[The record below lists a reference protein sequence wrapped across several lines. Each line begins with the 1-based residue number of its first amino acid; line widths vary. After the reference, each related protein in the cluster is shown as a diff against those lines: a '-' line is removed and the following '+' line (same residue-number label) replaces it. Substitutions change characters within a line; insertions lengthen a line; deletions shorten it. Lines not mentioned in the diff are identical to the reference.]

1 VQTHTPEN
9 LQAAAGDKDL
19 YFQTEH
25 LEADL
30 KGRAARGGAVTLV
43 SQTLKFVLSMVVTV
57 ILARLLTPQD
67 YGLIGMVVVV
77 TGFIT
82 LFKDIGLASA
92 TIQRAEINHQ
102 QISTLFWINV
112 GLSIL
117 TMLVTIAI
125 APLVARFYGEPR
137 LTGITMV
144 FAAGFLF
151 GGLTVQHEALLRRQM
166 RFVALSVIDILSLL
180 AAPMVSIIMARRGY
194 GYWALVFG
202 QLATAVTNAV
212 GVWVVCG
219 WRPGRPSRNAGV
231 RSMLAFGGNLTG
243 FGVVNFFAR
252 SLDNIL
258 IGRFWGATQLGL
270 YARAYQL
277 LILPIEQINA
287 PITAVAMPTL
297 SRMVDSPERYRKAY
311 VRMLEKV
318 AILTMPGVA
327 LMIAT
332 SEWVVRLL
340 LGPQWMDTAYI
351 YRLLGITALIQP
363 IANTTG
369 WLFISQDRTRD
380 MLRWGMISGFAMMA
394 AIVAGLRWGAVGVA
408 ASYSI
413 VSVCTYPGLFWFV
426 GRKGPVRAREFYS
439 ALAPAACAALSILV
453 ALFFLRRWLGDVKPL
468 VGLAISSA
476 VALGVTLLTLA
487 VLPAGRAVLLD
498 LKNTA
503 LLLKKRGSLA
513 KET

>member
-1 VQTHTPEN
+1 MQTQTPEN
-9 LQAAAGDKDL
+9 LQAATGEKDL
-19 YFQTEH
+19 YFQTDH
-25 LEADL
+25 LKADL
-30 KGRAARGGAVTLV
+30 KGRAARGGAVTLA
-43 SQTLKFVLSMVVTV
+43 SQTLKFVLGMAVTV
-57 ILARLLTPQD
+57 VLARLLTPQD

-117 TMLVTIAI
+117 TMVVTIAI
-125 APLVARFYGEPR
+125 APFVAWFYGEPR

-180 AAPMVSIIMARRGY
+180 AAPMVSIIMAWRGF

-202 QLATAVTNAV
+202 QLATAITNTV
-212 GVWVVCG
+212 GVWIVCR
-219 WRPGRPSRNAGV
+219 WRPSRPTRNAGV
-231 RSMLAFGGNLTG
+231 RSMLAFGGNLTA

-287 PITAVAMPTL
+287 PITAVALPAL
-297 SRMVDSPERYRKAY
+297 SRMVDTPERYRLAY

-332 SEWVVRLL
+332 SEWVVHIL
-340 LGPQWMDTAYI
+340 LGPKWMETAHI

-363 IANTTG
+363 IANTAG

-380 MLRWGMISGFAMMA
+380 MLNWGMISGFAMMA
-394 AIVAGLRWGAVGVA
+394 AIVAGLPWGAVGVA

-413 VSVCTYPGLFWFV
+413 VSVCTYPGLFWFI
-426 GRKGPVRAREFYS
+426 GRKGPVRARDFYR

-453 ALFFLRRWLGDVKPL
+453 VLFFVRRWLGDVKPL
-468 VGLAISSA
+468 VGLAINSV
-476 VALGVTLLTLA
+476 VALGVALLTLA
-487 VLPAGRAVLLD
+487 ILPAGRAALVD
-498 LKNTA
+498 LKETVF
-503 LLLKKRGSLA
+503 LLKKRGSLA
-513 KET
+513 REA

>member
-1 VQTHTPEN
+1 VQTQTPEN
-9 LQAAAGDKDL
+9 LQATTGEKDL
-19 YFQTEH
+19 YFQTDH
-25 LEADL
+25 LKADL
-30 KGRAARGGAVTLV
+30 KGRAARGGAVTLA

-57 ILARLLTPQD
+57 VLARLLTPQD

-112 GLSIL
+112 GLSLL
-117 TMLVTIAI
+117 TMIVTIAI
-125 APLVARFYGEPR
+125 APLVARFYNEPR

-180 AAPMVSIIMARRGY
+180 AAPMVSIVMALRGF

-202 QLATAVTNAV
+202 QLATAITNAV
-212 GVWVVCG
+212 GVWIVCG
-219 WRPGRPSRNAGV
+219 WRPSRPSRNAGV
-231 RSMLAFGGNLTG
+231 RSMLAFGGNLTA

-287 PITAVAMPTL
+287 PITAVALPAL
-297 SRMVDSPERYRKAY
+297 SRMVDTPERYRQAY

-332 SEWVVRLL
+332 SEWVVHIL
-340 LGPQWMDTAYI
+340 LGPQWMETAYI
-351 YRLLGITALIQP
+351 YRC
-363 IANTTG
+363 
-369 WLFISQDRTRD
+369 W
-380 MLRWGMISGFAMMA
+380 
-394 AIVAGLRWGAVGVA
+394 
-408 ASYSI
+408 
-413 VSVCTYPGLFWFV
+413 VSRL
-426 GRKGPVRAREFYS
+426 
-439 ALAPAACAALSILV
+439 
-453 ALFFLRRWLGDVKPL
+453 
-468 VGLAISSA
+468 
-476 VALGVTLLTLA
+476 
-487 VLPAGRAVLLD
+487 
-498 LKNTA
+498 
-503 LLLKKRGSLA
+503 
-513 KET
+513 